1 MDDAPDLVLLV
12 EESRETL
19 GLLARIAGGR
29 VCVRD
34 RSDEVVWESK
44 GAAHTGACEASLDFR
59 IEAEPVGTIHV
70 CAEGA
75 EDVAKLAGA
84 VLDGAYRRKLV
95 VTMYEETLSDSYN
108 ELVGRNRELAELA
121 ESLEER
127 VAAQTQEL
135 DEAHALLAREEKV
148 AAIGR
153 LAAGVAHELNTP
165 LACVRSNLGALA
177 EMIPAREETD
187 EVLRESIE
195 LTERAA
201 GIVSDLRGFSHVD
214 DLGRVEVDLN
224 EEIDRVLERVEVP
237 SGVRLEKD
245 YGTLPPVPVAG
256 GHLTV
261 ALLHVLEN
269 ARDAVASDGG
279 KVRVC
284 TALEDDL
291 AVVVVSDSGPGI
303 PPEVMRKLF
312 DPFFTTK
319 EIGKGVGLGLTV
331 ARDIARAHG
340 GDLTVECPPDGGTLA
355 RLSLQ
360 TGKSE
365 NGL

>member
-1 MDDAPDLVLLV
+1 MAA
-12 EESRETL
+12 E
-19 GLLARIAGGR
+19 AR
-29 VCVRD
+29 
-34 RSDEVVWESK
+34 
-44 GAAHTGACEASLDFR
+44 
-59 IEAEPVGTIHV
+59 
-70 CAEGA
+70 
-75 EDVAKLAGA
+75 
-84 VLDGAYRRKLV
+84 
-95 VTMYEETLSDSYN
+95 
-108 ELVGRNRELAELA
+108 
-121 ESLEER
+121 
-127 VAAQTQEL
+127 EL
-135 DEAHALLAREEKV
+135 DEAHAQLAREEKV

-165 LACVRSNLGALA
+165 LACARSNLGALA
-177 EMIPAREETD
+177 EMIPAREETG
-187 EVLRESIE
+187 EILRECIE

-201 GIVSDLRGFSHVD
+201 GIVRDLRGFSHVD

-224 EEIDRVLERVEVP
+224 EEVDRVLERVEVP

-245 YGTLPPVPVAG
+245 YGMLPPVPADG

-279 KVRVC
+279 KIRVC
-284 TALEDDL
+284 TAVEDDL

-303 PPEVMRKLF
+303 PPEVTRKLF

-319 EIGKGVGLGLTV
+319 EIGKGVGRVLPV

-355 RLSLQ
+355 RLSVRIRE
-360 TGKSE
+360 SE